1 METNGGKHD
10 KGSRIMFEMWH
21 DIKIYTTNL
30 APSLFNGQIAKYK
43 NKDFV
48 DAKYSNVSAMA
59 SQKMYQHFNW
69 QKLTYL

>member
-1 METNGGKHD
+1 MVENMTKD
-10 KGSRIMFEMWH
+10 LGSCLKMWH

-30 APSLFNGQIAKYK
+30 APSLFNGQIVKYK

-59 SQKMYQHFNW
+59 SQNMYQHFNW